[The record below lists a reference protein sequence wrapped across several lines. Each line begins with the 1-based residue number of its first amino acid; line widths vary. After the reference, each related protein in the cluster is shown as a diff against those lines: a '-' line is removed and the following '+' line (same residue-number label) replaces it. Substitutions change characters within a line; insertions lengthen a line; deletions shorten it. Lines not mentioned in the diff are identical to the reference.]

1 MLRRTILE
9 CVAHALRETGMGAW
23 IEMSVVT
30 SAFGGKKMGGVMGG
44 PEVCGLPD
52 QGRELRCGGKTVA
65 LFLNIVSS
73 VT

>member
-1 MLRRTILE
+1 
-9 CVAHALRETGMGAW
+9 
-23 IEMSVVT
+23 
-30 SAFGGKKMGGVMGG
+30 MGG

-52 QGRELRCGGKTVA
+52 QGRELRCGGKTIA